1 MARKQAWPPANRPE
15 ETWVPGPA
23 LPSLTS
29 RLVFHSFPRSAK
41 GELKHMVHE
50 FPYSSNCPRFS
61 LLILSKQPERPLDT
75 VQAGIQ
81 LGEGKETPG
90 CLSSCGTEDS
100 RMRWTRKTLV
110 TCYCHPRCHGATVAV
125 QFIAAGTQQW
135 GKEKND
141 LAYNLPHPPILNSG
155 TPD

>member
-1 MARKQAWPPANRPE
+1 MQSPSMARKQSWPPANRPE
-15 ETWVPGPA
+15 ENWVPGPA

-90 CLSSCGTEDS
+90 WSEQLWHRRLKNEMDKKDFSDMLLPPLLSWGNCG
-100 RMRWTRKTLV
+100 
-110 TCYCHPRCHGATVAV
+110 CAV
-125 QFIAAGTQQW
+125 HSSKNSQQW

-141 LAYNLPHPPILNSG
+141 LALHISHILPF
-155 TPD
+155 